1 MSENIKKNNDV
12 KKTEN
17 NDVTKNK
24 IPFVY
29 IIYSFYWAFY

>member
-17 NDVTKNK
+17 NDMTKNK
-24 IPFVY
+24 IPFVKLLY
-29 IIYSFYWAFY
+29 Q

>member
-24 IPFVY
+24 IPFVNFLL
-29 IIYSFYWAFY
+29 IN